1 MAASQLLAI
10 YDAIAAMSVSAGG
23 VTPQVWDVD
32 EVRDSVHTAHL
43 PVRILLPHGEFA
55 GGGALGQGF
64 RPVTLDSIAR
74 GTWLITDLCLWRPV
88 GQGLG
93 TRDIGDVLVEYCGAY
108 ATALVTRGRGTT
120 HQSFIN
126 GWDIAAGVYAFP
138 ESSGNWFWGVRAV
151 VQVDEIIS

>member
-10 YDAIAAMSVSAGG
+10 YDAIAAMTVTAGG

-43 PVRILLPHGEFA
+43 PVRILLPHGEFS
-55 GGGALGQGF
+55 GSNELGRF
-64 RPVTLDSIAR
+64 APVTINSIAR

-93 TRDIGDVLVEYCGAY
+93 TRDIGNALVEYCGAY
-108 ATALVTRGRGTT
+108 ATALVARGRGTT
-120 HQSFIN
+120 HQSYIN
-126 GWDIAAGVYAFP
+126 GWSIAAGVYAFP
-138 ESSGNWFWGVRAV
+138 EASGNWFWGVRAV
-151 VQVDEIIS
+151 VQVDEILS